1 MVTLQTTMLLIKET
15 LKSSLMLCPKV
26 MIVFMNCLKNV
37 KKKENATLNLKA
49 IQNQLLSRV
58 RKCILVCINQEIN
71 EEKTSYFG
79 VVADEVTDSDCA
91 SWEQLGIVIINKPV
105 ERLIEYV
112 KCDNIR
118 EETIAKY

>member
-1 MVTLQTTMLLIKET
+1 
-15 LKSSLMLCPKV
+15 MLCPKV

>member
-1 MVTLQTTMLLIKET
+1 
-15 LKSSLMLCPKV
+15 MLCPKV
-26 MIVFMNCLKNV
+26 MIVFMNCFKSV
-37 KKKENATLNLKA
+37 KKKKKKKNATLNLKA

-71 EEKTSYFG
+71 EEKTPYFD

-118 EETIAKY
+118 GETIAKY